1 MDVSRDRERGRD
13 REKLEGGVLRKGEE
27 ESVREYV
34 CVRGREREREKKY
47 LRVSESK
54 RLTKQEKMRNRENE
68 K

>member
-34 CVRGREREREKKY
+34 CVRGREREKKNMYVCLKEKD
-47 LRVSESK
+47 
-54 RLTKQEKMRNRENE
+54 
-68 K
+68 